1 MAAPSAISFLA
12 IAVALMAVLQPAAT
26 NPPPPPAPPATG
38 SPATCAPYLSSL
50 YSCVPFLS
58 TGRSLAGPPAGCCG
72 SLRAVSTSPESICL
86 CHIFGGELNQ
96 LAHINIDPVRLALLP
111 LVCLAI
117 IPPELPY
124 MCFGKSFQC
133 LIGVCFAANV
143 PVF

>member
-1 MAAPSAISFLA
+1 MAAPSAISFIA
-12 IAVALMAVLQPAAT
+12 IAVPLMAVLQPAAT
-26 NPPPPPAPPATG
+26 NPPPPAP
-38 SPATCAPYLSSL
+38 PATCAPTLSSL

-124 MCFGKSFQC
+124 MCFGNLFS
-133 LIGVCFAANV
+133 VSSD
-143 PVF
+143 

>member
-1 MAAPSAISFLA
+1 MAAPSAISFIA
-12 IAVALMAVLQPAAT
+12 IAVPLMAVLQPAAT
-26 NPPPPPAPPATG
+26 NPPPPAPPAT
-38 SPATCAPYLSSL
+38 CARALSSL
-50 YSCVPFLS
+50 YTCVSFLS
-58 TGRSLAGPPAGCCG
+58 TGTSLAGPPAGCCG

-124 MCFGKSFQC
+124 MCFGNLFS
-133 LIGVCFAANV
+133 VSSD
-143 PVF
+143 